1 MALNKKDVYLDFTTK
16 DLVTILCTQYDKD
29 SRTYTIHFLDDGKPF
44 LINKTNRKVMF
55 KMTKKDNKKVL
66 DDCAINSDG
75 TVNFEL
81 TEQICVFHGIYDVQF
96 VLFDSNDMSVV
107 YTMPFRLNITK
118 SVTDNVEIESSD
130 EFNALNNMILK
141 ETERI
146 KIVEELEKKITEAET
161 IRVNNEEVRK
171 SNENTRI
178 SNENNRINAENIR
191 VANENIRI
199 KNENVRKANEV
210 IRQDQET
217 NRQANTATAIKNAE
231 AATKRANDA
240 TDDLQNKLNSHHFV
254 LTEDKDVAGGVPS
267 LDSNTKIPISELYE
281 ATTKS
286 KGIIQ
291 LTDSVTSTSTTTA
304 ATPNS
309 VKTVNDALT
318 TEKSRATS
326 AESTLTTNLN
336 TEITRATNSEST
348 ITSNLNS
355 EILRAKNAES
365 ELNSKK
371 APLASPT
378 LTGTPKAPTA
388 SAGTNTTQIATTAFT
403 QTAVSSH
410 NISPISHSD
419 IRDLITGLTTR
430 LNALADSDD
439 TTLDQLSE
447 IVAYI
452 KSNRS
457 LIESVTTNKVNVSDV
472 INNLT
477 STSVDKPLAANQ
489 GKVLKELIDTLT
501 SSFNAH
507 KNDTTVHT
515 NSTERANF
523 TDAYNKRHTHGNKS
537 VIDGITSTLVNNWN
551 SAKTHADSSHA
562 RTDATN
568 VAKST
573 TNGNILINGTETN
586 VYTHPSGTNPHGTT
600 KSDVGLGNVP
610 NVATNDQTP
619 SYTEATSL
627 AKLSS
632 GEKLSVAFS
641 KISKAITDLI
651 SHIGD
656 SVKHIT
662 SSERIAWNS
671 AYTHSTSTHAPSNAQ
686 ANVIEI
692 VKVNG
697 SALTPSSKAVNV
709 TVPTKVSQLT
719 NDSGYKTTDN
729 NTTYSLSKSGSTI
742 TLTGSDG
749 SKTSVSDSDTN
760 TTYPIAYKTIDG
772 SFITKYRTQTKGNTA
787 NGDYISTIRT
797 EASGVNYAPQF
808 GSGLAWGRGDTH
820 GYLYTAYPF
829 AEAYLGGGNADTLNW
844 VKRIQFTDGTGA
856 SGTWGI
862 NITGNANTA
871 TSLGGYPYLVGSTGK
886 DSWGTVP
893 VINGSDGVM
902 EVGKYIDFHASDG
915 SKVDYDVRIIADVG
929 GLTITGTTS
938 GTFTGNLLGNATTAT
953 ALTSSAG
960 NSQQPVYFS
969 GGKPVACT
977 YTLGKSVP
985 SNAVF
990 TDTWRGIQNNLISTS
1005 TTDSLSAFMGKQL
1018 KSMIDTLIT
1027 TGYYDTMWSNDAG
1040 SMNYYIRFSTG
1051 IMIMV
1056 TIIPDGWSVENNT
1069 HYIYPVSFI
1078 NNNYALIAV
1087 DNTSTNGQTNGQTS
1101 GGFDRRIP
1109 MIRHERNYFTVWS
1122 NSVTPGDDNF
1132 YNEGIEDS
1140 MSVICIGRWK

>member
-29 SRTYTIHFLDDGKPF
+29 SRSFIIHFLDDGKPF
-44 LINKTNRKVMF
+44 LIDGTNRKVMF

-231 AATKRANDA
+231 AATKKTNDA

-309 VKTVNDALT
+309 VKTVNDTLT

-709 TVPTKVSQLT
+709 TVPIKVSQLT

-1087 DNTSTNGQTNGQTS
+1087 DNTSTNGQTS

>member
-326 AESTLTTNLN
+326 AEST
-336 TEITRATNSEST
+336 

-388 SAGTNTTQIATTAFT
+388 STGTNTTQIATTAFT

-537 VIDGITSTLVNNWN
+537 VIDGITSTLVNN
-551 SAKTHADSSHA
+551 
-562 RTDATN
+562 
-568 VAKST
+568 
-573 TNGNILINGTETN
+573 
-586 VYTHPSGTNPHGTT
+586 
-600 KSDVGLGNVP
+600 
-610 NVATNDQTP
+610 
-619 SYTEATSL
+619 
-627 AKLSS
+627 
-632 GEKLSVAFS
+632 
-641 KISKAITDLI
+641 
-651 SHIGD
+651 
-656 SVKHIT
+656 
-662 SSERIAWNS
+662 
-671 AYTHSTSTHAPSNAQ
+671 
-686 ANVIEI
+686 
-692 VKVNG
+692 
-697 SALTPSSKAVNV
+697 
-709 TVPTKVSQLT
+709 
-719 NDSGYKTTDN
+719 
-729 NTTYSLSKSGSTI
+729 
-742 TLTGSDG
+742 
-749 SKTSVSDSDTN
+749 
-760 TTYPIAYKTIDG
+760 
-772 SFITKYRTQTKGNTA
+772 
-787 NGDYISTIRT
+787 
-797 EASGVNYAPQF
+797 
-808 GSGLAWGRGDTH
+808 
-820 GYLYTAYPF
+820 
-829 AEAYLGGGNADTLNW
+829 
-844 VKRIQFTDGTGA
+844 
-856 SGTWGI
+856 
-862 NITGNANTA
+862 
-871 TSLGGYPYLVGSTGK
+871 
-886 DSWGTVP
+886 
-893 VINGSDGVM
+893 
-902 EVGKYIDFHASDG
+902 
-915 SKVDYDVRIIADVG
+915 
-929 GLTITGTTS
+929 
-938 GTFTGNLLGNATTAT
+938 
-953 ALTSSAG
+953 
-960 NSQQPVYFS
+960 
-969 GGKPVACT
+969 
-977 YTLGKSVP
+977 
-985 SNAVF
+985 
-990 TDTWRGIQNNLISTS
+990 
-1005 TTDSLSAFMGKQL
+1005 
-1018 KSMIDTLIT
+1018 
-1027 TGYYDTMWSNDAG
+1027 
-1040 SMNYYIRFSTG
+1040 
-1051 IMIMV
+1051 
-1056 TIIPDGWSVENNT
+1056 
-1069 HYIYPVSFI
+1069 
-1078 NNNYALIAV
+1078 
-1087 DNTSTNGQTNGQTS
+1087 
-1101 GGFDRRIP
+1101 
-1109 MIRHERNYFTVWS
+1109 
-1122 NSVTPGDDNF
+1122 
-1132 YNEGIEDS
+1132 
-1140 MSVICIGRWK
+1140 

>member
-29 SRTYTIHFLDDGKPF
+29 SRSFIIHFLDDGKPF
-44 LINKTNRKVMF
+44 LIDGTNRKVMF

-267 LDSNTKIPISELYE
+267 LDSNTKISISELYE

-326 AESTLTTNLN
+326 AESTL
-336 TEITRATNSEST
+336 
-348 ITSNLNS
+348 TSNLNS

-1027 TGYYDTMWSNDAG
+1027 TGYYDTMWSNNAG

-1087 DNTSTNGQTNGQTS
+1087 DNTSTNGQTS

>member
-697 SALTPSSKAVNV
+697 SVLTPSSKAVNV

-1087 DNTSTNGQTNGQTS
+1087 DNTSTNGQTS

>member
-1 MALNKKDVYLDFTTK
+1 MYKR
-16 DLVTILCTQYDKD
+16 Q
-29 SRTYTIHFLDDGKPF
+29 
-44 LINKTNRKVMF
+44 
-55 KMTKKDNKKVL
+55 
-66 DDCAINSDG
+66 INSDG

-326 AESTLTTNLN
+326 AEST
-336 TEITRATNSEST
+336 

-410 NISPISHSD
+410 NISSISHSD

-862 NITGNANTA
+862 NITGTA
-871 TSLGGYPYLVGSTGK
+871 T
-886 DSWGTVP
+886 
-893 VINGSDGVM
+893 
-902 EVGKYIDFHASDG
+902 
-915 SKVDYDVRIIADVG
+915 
-929 GLTITGTTS
+929 
-938 GTFTGNLLGNATTAT
+938 NATKVNNHTVEA
-953 ALTSSAG
+953 
-960 NSQQPVYFS
+960 N
-969 GGKPVACT
+969 
-977 YTLGKSVP
+977 VP
-985 SNAVF
+985 ANAKF
-990 TDTWRGIQNNLISTS
+990 TDTNTWRGIQNNLTSTS

-1027 TGYYDTMWSNDAG
+1027 TGYYDTMWSNDAD

-1087 DNTSTNGQTNGQTS
+1087 DNTSTNGQTS

>member
-336 TEITRATNSEST
+336 TEIARATNSEST

-1087 DNTSTNGQTNGQTS
+1087 DNTSTNGQTS

>member
-326 AESTLTTNLN
+326 AEST
-336 TEITRATNSEST
+336 

-403 QTAVSSH
+403 QTTVSSH

-862 NITGNANTA
+862 NITGTA
-871 TSLGGYPYLVGSTGK
+871 T
-886 DSWGTVP
+886 
-893 VINGSDGVM
+893 
-902 EVGKYIDFHASDG
+902 
-915 SKVDYDVRIIADVG
+915 
-929 GLTITGTTS
+929 
-938 GTFTGNLLGNATTAT
+938 NATKVNNHTVEA
-953 ALTSSAG
+953 
-960 NSQQPVYFS
+960 N
-969 GGKPVACT
+969 
-977 YTLGKSVP
+977 VP
-985 SNAVF
+985 ANAKF
-990 TDTWRGIQNNLISTS
+990 TDTNTWRGIQNNLTSTS

-1027 TGYYDTMWSNDAG
+1027 TGYYDTMWSNDAD

-1087 DNTSTNGQTNGQTS
+1087 DNTSTNGQTS

>member
-355 EILRAKNAES
+355 EILRAKNAEI
-365 ELNSKK
+365 ELNSNK

-862 NITGNANTA
+862 NITGTA
-871 TSLGGYPYLVGSTGK
+871 T
-886 DSWGTVP
+886 
-893 VINGSDGVM
+893 
-902 EVGKYIDFHASDG
+902 
-915 SKVDYDVRIIADVG
+915 
-929 GLTITGTTS
+929 
-938 GTFTGNLLGNATTAT
+938 NATKVNNHTVEA
-953 ALTSSAG
+953 
-960 NSQQPVYFS
+960 N
-969 GGKPVACT
+969 
-977 YTLGKSVP
+977 VP
-985 SNAVF
+985 ANAKF
-990 TDTWRGIQNNLISTS
+990 TDTNTWRGIQNNLTSTS

-1087 DNTSTNGQTNGQTS
+1087 DNTSTNGQTSGQTS

>member
-146 KIVEELEKKITEAET
+146 KIVEELEKKNTEAET

-326 AESTLTTNLN
+326 A
-336 TEITRATNSEST
+336 EST

-862 NITGNANTA
+862 NITGTA
-871 TSLGGYPYLVGSTGK
+871 T
-886 DSWGTVP
+886 
-893 VINGSDGVM
+893 
-902 EVGKYIDFHASDG
+902 
-915 SKVDYDVRIIADVG
+915 
-929 GLTITGTTS
+929 
-938 GTFTGNLLGNATTAT
+938 NATKVNNHTVEA
-953 ALTSSAG
+953 
-960 NSQQPVYFS
+960 N
-969 GGKPVACT
+969 
-977 YTLGKSVP
+977 VP
-985 SNAVF
+985 ANAKF
-990 TDTWRGIQNNLISTS
+990 TDTNTWRGIQNNLTSTS

-1027 TGYYDTMWSNDAG
+1027 TGYYDTMWSNDAD
-1040 SMNYYIRFSTG
+1040 SMNYYIKFSTG

-1087 DNTSTNGQTNGQTS
+1087 DNTSTNGQTS

>member
-1087 DNTSTNGQTNGQTS
+1087 DNTSTNGQTS